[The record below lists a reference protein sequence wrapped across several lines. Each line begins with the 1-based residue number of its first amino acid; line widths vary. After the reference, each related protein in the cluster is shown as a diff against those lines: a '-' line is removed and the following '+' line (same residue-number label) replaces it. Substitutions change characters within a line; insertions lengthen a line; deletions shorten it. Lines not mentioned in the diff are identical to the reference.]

1 MQNPL
6 HSNGIFVIEQIVTVQ
21 LKANEGV
28 GILFFQSSVL
38 CGNSAI
44 QHRKLTLSFLSGSTP
59 FLFLI
64 CQIAVGLNH
73 QVDIPLNLRPAQ
85 CGFLMFRVM
94 VKFQTFAIVVH
105 KSAAAIQIIV
115 GMPADAVLLC
125 KCFGTELSVGLNLI
139 QLSDSLLTVLIA
151 GAMPAQLV
159 FDFRLRQNKSG
170 GRFFVLRSVDHFDL
184 LGFGGDIGVEETQL

>member
-6 HSNGIFVIEQIVTVQ
+6 HNSGILVIEQIAAIQ
-21 LKANEGV
+21 FKAHDSV
-28 GILFFQSSVL
+28 WILLFQGRIFL
-38 CGNSAI
+38 CGGTI
-44 QHRKLTLSFLSGSTP
+44 QHQKLTLGLLSGCTP
-59 FLFLI
+59 LLFLI
-64 CQIAVGLNH
+64 GQVSVRLNH

-94 VKFQTFAIVVH
+94 VKFQTFAIVIH